1 LKYRLLAFAF
11 SFVLFGAIANAQ
23 TGCIIDDAEE
33 YAVLAAV
40 LFPNPPDVPERMK
53 TDIERN
59 AWLASKTVRLDGFH
73 GSHYLL
79 QDETMSSKSARNQ
92 DLDFIPDF
100 NAKNG
105 QACKLVASK
114 LQAYLSSGNAV
125 TFKSAEEI
133 RKQKTISSG
142 NSNIFGG
149 EITRLTR
156 PGFNKDKTAA
166 MVEADLQAGAEMGV
180 GYRVY
185 LEKSL
190 KTGKWIITGADRTR
204 MY

>member
-1 LKYRLLAFAF
+1 MKYRLLAFAF
-11 SFVLFGAIANAQ
+11 AFLLIGAIAAAQ
-23 TGCIIDDAEE
+23 TRCIIGDAEE

-53 TDIERN
+53 TDVEKN
-59 AWLASKTVRLDGFH
+59 AWLASKRVRLDGFH

-79 QDETMSSKSARNQ
+79 QDETMPSKSARNQ

-100 NAKNG
+100 NTKNG
-105 QACKLVASK
+105 QTCKLVASK
-114 LQAYLSSGNAV
+114 LQAHLSSENSVA
-125 TFKSAEEI
+125 FRSAEEI
-133 RKQKTISSG
+133 RKQNSISSG
-142 NSNIFGG
+142 NNNIIRG
-149 EITRLTR
+149 EVTRLTR

-166 MVEADLQAGAEMGV
+166 MVEADLQAGPEMGV

-185 LEKSL
+185 LEKSP

>member
-11 SFVLFGAIANAQ
+11 TFLFFGAIADAQ
-23 TGCIIDDAEE
+23 TRCIVNDAEE
-33 YAVLAAV
+33 YAVIAAV

-53 TDIERN
+53 TDMEKD
-59 AWLASKTVRLDGFH
+59 AWLASKRVHLDGFH

-92 DLDFIPDF
+92 DRDFIPDF
-100 NAKNG
+100 NTKNG
-105 QACKLVASK
+105 QSCKLVASK
-114 LQAYLSSGNAV
+114 LQAFLSSDNSV

-133 RKQKTISSG
+133 RKQNSISTG
-142 NSNIFGG
+142 NNNIIRG
-149 EITRLTR
+149 EIARLSR
-156 PGFNKDKTAA
+156 PGFIKEKTEA
-166 MVEADLQAGAEMGV
+166 MVEADLQAGPEMGV

-185 LEKSL
+185 LEKSP
-190 KTGKWIITGADRTR
+190 KTGKWIITDAARTR